1 MRYAQHIGCCLLS
14 FALSACGG
22 EILGVGSLLMQGLQM
37 ASGTS
42 PAPSGAKNSPPFT
55 RTNNAGEQRA
65 LDDVASRAVSQS
77 CVATKDTLEQAPIE
91 RRTVAAPRHCGYRD
105 VCLAGHTRPVR
116 MLICE
121 KPDQSAAAVLLAD

>member
-55 RTNNAGEQRA
+55 RTNNADEPGFIEHSKKLAEDFILQTGGDVETA
-65 LDDVASRAVSQS
+65 L
-77 CVATKDTLEQAPIE
+77 KTLDGTSKETLDYISAML
-91 RRTVAAPRHCGYRD
+91 RRQGAARNR
-105 VCLAGHTRPVR
+105 
-116 MLICE
+116 
-121 KPDQSAAAVLLAD
+121 